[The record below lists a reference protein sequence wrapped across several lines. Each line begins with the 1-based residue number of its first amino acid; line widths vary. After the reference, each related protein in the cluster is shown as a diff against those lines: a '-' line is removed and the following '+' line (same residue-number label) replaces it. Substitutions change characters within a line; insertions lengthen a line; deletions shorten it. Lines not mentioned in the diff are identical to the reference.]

1 MDQFSRCRR
10 SLASEQITEI
20 LNQLKFFD
28 FNGYR
33 IRAVEHEGKRW
44 IVFAD
49 VCKALGYKN
58 ATHEAKSFP
67 PYEKRRIEIG
77 LKNTL
82 AICINE
88 SGLARFT
95 LFANK
100 EQAVIF
106 RDWAATTIFFFFF

>member
-49 VCKALGYKN
+49 VCKAQLTRPN
-58 ATHEAKSFP
+58 RFLHTKS
-67 PYEKRRIEIG
+67 EE
-77 LKNTL
+77 
-82 AICINE
+82 
-88 SGLARFT
+88 
-95 LFANK
+95 
-100 EQAVIF
+100 
-106 RDWAATTIFFFFF
+106 